1 MEGGGTTDHAATA
14 SNNHN
19 ESGLNIS
26 LVKIE
31 DSVRGASERKDKKGV
46 YNNASSGGPYSRN
59 SVDMTAGIK
68 S

>member
-1 MEGGGTTDHAATA
+1 MEGLGSEA

-31 DSVRGASERKDKKGV
+31 DSVRGASEKKDGKKVG
-46 YNNASSGGPYSRN
+46 ATISGPYSRN
-59 SVDMTAGIK
+59 SVDITA
-68 S
+68 

>member
-1 MEGGGTTDHAATA
+1 MEGLGSEA

-31 DSVRGASERKDKKGV
+31 DSVRGASEKKDSKKVG
-46 YNNASSGGPYSRN
+46 ATISGPYSRN
-59 SVDMTAGIK
+59 SVDITA
-68 S
+68 